1 MAKLYIYIYM
11 LIKSSKSLIRNRIVN
26 LTYLRFNPSND
37 KDVFESTSDKA
48 KWYSNNKRLDDKRE
62 IPR

>member
-1 MAKLYIYIYM
+1 M
-11 LIKSSKSLIRNRIVN
+11 IRNRIVN